1 MAKRIPYGMM
11 NFVAVREDDCYYVDK
26 TRFIEKVEA
35 ANKFFFFIRPRRFG
49 KSLTLSMLRHYYDIN
64 AADKFERLYGDL
76 YIGQH
81 PTPNR
86 NKYLIIYLNF
96 AVINADLG
104 NYRSSLDA
112 HCNTEFTMFCRRY
125 SHLLPSCCL
134 EEMQKEEGAV
144 KQLDYLYKTC
154 NDAGLKIYLFI
165 DEYDHFTNHILSDA
179 ARLDEYK
186 SETHGTGYLRT
197 FFDTI
202 KAGTDS
208 SIERVFVTGVSPV
221 TLDDL
226 TSGFNIATNYTLS
239 YAFNEMV
246 GFTEQ

>member
-86 NKYLIIYLNF
+86 NKYLIVYLNF
-96 AVINADLG
+96 AVVNADLG

-112 HCNTEFTMFCRRY
+112 HCNTRFNSFCD
-125 SHLLPSCCL
+125 
-134 EEMQKEEGAV
+134 V
-144 KQLDYLYKTC
+144 
-154 NDAGLKIYLFI
+154 
-165 DEYDHFTNHILSDA
+165 
-179 ARLDEYK
+179 
-186 SETHGTGYLRT
+186 
-197 FFDTI
+197 
-202 KAGTDS
+202 
-208 SIERVFVTGVSPV
+208 
-221 TLDDL
+221 
-226 TSGFNIATNYTLS
+226 
-239 YAFNEMV
+239 YA
-246 GFTEQ
+246 